1 MLSCGTTT
9 FTDPE
14 ECRVGIPGTSINP
27 VVSGGGDFKVRLT
40 WVNLRRLRLV
50 RIEENLPRIAFVRLA
65 PGPIFV
71 SFAVRHTTP
80 VFWNEIEVRSG
91 QIVLHSSGERLHQR
105 TGGKLTWGWISIAP
119 KDLAY
124 YGRVLARVKL
134 TAPKSSQFLRPTVSS
149 ARELLRLHGQA
160 CRLVKTNPDA
170 IVHKEVTR
178 ALEQE
183 LLRTLVNCLSGDE
196 AVCQRQVSKSYT
208 EIMARFED
216 YLASHCR
223 QQISMPE
230 LCAAIDVVERTL
242 RIRCSK
248 SLGLSPGNYA
258 RLRRLNLVR
267 NALRRADSTTVTIAE
282 VAKRYGFSE
291 LGRFSGAYRAIFG
304 EAPSATLW
312 DHRSNVREP
321 TADAG
326 FA

>member
-1 MLSCGTTT
+1 MLGCGTTT

-14 ECRVGIPGTSINP
+14 EYRVGIPGASIN
-27 VVSGGGDFKVRLT
+27 VVLTGSGDFKARLA

-71 SFAVRHTTP
+71 SFAMRNTSP
-80 VFWNEIEVRSG
+80 VSWNEVEMRSG
-91 QIVLHSSGERLHQR
+91 QIVLHSCGERLYQR
-105 TGGKLTWGWISIAP
+105 TGGKLTWALISVAP

-124 YGRVLARVKL
+124 YGRVLAHVKMR
-134 TAPKSSQFLRPTVSS
+134 APKSAQFLQPTLSS
-149 ARELLRLHGQA
+149 AGELFRLHGQA
-160 CRLVKTNPDA
+160 CRLAKTDPDV
-170 IVHKEVTR
+170 IFHKEVAR

-183 LLRTLVNCLSGDE
+183 LLRALVNCLNGE
-196 AVCQRQVSKSYT
+196 EVVCQQQIGKSHA

-216 YLASHCR
+216 YLVSHR
-223 QQISMPE
+223 HQQVSIPK

-242 RIRCSK
+242 RIRCTEA
-248 SLGLSPGNYA
+248 LGMSPGNYA

-267 NALRRADSTTVTIAE
+267 NTLRRADRTTTTIAE

-291 LGRFSGAYRAIFG
+291 FGRFSGAYRAVFG

-312 DHRSNVREP
+312 DHRSNIREP
-321 TADAG
+321 TINAG

>member
-1 MLSCGTTT
+1 MVGCGTTT
-9 FTDPE
+9 FTDPQE
-14 ECRVGIPGTSINP
+14 FRVGIPDASIN
-27 VVSGGGDFKVRLT
+27 VVLTGSGDFKARLT
-40 WVNLRRLRLV
+40 WVTLRRMRLV

-71 SFAVRHTTP
+71 SFAVHHTTP
-80 VFWNEIEVRSG
+80 VFWNEVEVRSG
-91 QIVLHSSGERLHQR
+91 QIVLHRCGERLHQR
-105 TGGKLTWGWISIAP
+105 TAGKLTWGLISVLP

-134 TAPKSSQFLRPTVSS
+134 TAPKSAQFVRPTVSS
-149 ARELLRLHGQA
+149 AGELLRLHGQA
-160 CRLVKTNPDA
+160 CRLVKSNPDA

-183 LLRTLVNCLSGDE
+183 LLRALVNCLNGEE
-196 AVCQRQVSKSYT
+196 AVCEQQISKSYA
-208 EIMARFED
+208 EIMIRFED
-216 YLASHCR
+216 YLGSHCH
-223 QQISMPE
+223 QQISMLE

-267 NALRRADSTTVTIAE
+267 NALRRADSTSVTIAE
-282 VAKRYGFSE
+282 VAKRYGFFE
-291 LGRFSGAYRAIFG
+291 LGRFSGTYRAIFG
-304 EAPSATLW
+304 EPPSATLC
-312 DHRSNVREP
+312 DYRSNICE
-321 TADAG
+321 TTKDAR